1 MIKVNVHITDKLCTA
16 HKSTCGHV
24 LQEKTKLKDLDFY
37 LKMCGKSVY
46 VTYFELWK
54 KPGFD
59 ERTVREQMRQV
70 GKDQNGI
77 KMCIQAAR
85 RIAENGLQIEALKV
99 IANSSRVNPTARDK
113 AKSLLKIT
121 AS

>member
-1 MIKVNVHITDKLCTA
+1 MA
-16 HKSTCGHV
+16 
-24 LQEKTKLKDLDFY
+24 KDLDFD

-46 VTYFELWK
+46 VTYFEFWN

-70 GKDQNGI
+70 GKDEDGI

-85 RIAENGLQIEALKV
+85 RIAENGFQVEALKV
-99 IANSSRVNPTARDK
+99 IANSSRVNQAAREK
-113 AKSLLKIT
+113 ARTLLN
-121 AS
+121 SM